1 MVGDGISAGAS
12 LMEPSVNSARRPAPP
27 MVNHSASTKNIPIR
41 ASHLETRSSKF
52 LISLFSYICL
62 IWYLGS
68 SMQMKTMEDQR
79 RSALSQRTAS
89 NALQKSTSSKT
100 MGVHGYYVAK
110 VGIPKREPHY
120 TIPRDENSNF
130 FKHVTRSTKGI
141 PGPNAYDKSLSWKT
155 NNGQF
160 GCGPA
165 RKTFTDEAAKLSR

>member
-1 MVGDGISAGAS
+1 
-12 LMEPSVNSARRPAPP
+12 
-27 MVNHSASTKNIPIR
+27 
-41 ASHLETRSSKF
+41 
-52 LISLFSYICL
+52 
-62 IWYLGS
+62 
-68 SMQMKTMEDQR
+68 MKTMEDQR
-79 RSALSQRTAS
+79 RSALSHRTAS

-165 RKTFTDEAAKLSR
+165 RKTFTDDAAKLSKQVPSAAHYKPDYQRKLLLGHMSKTEGVDYLSDH